1 MKPSELPIVGEISN
15 TNKDFYGKYSDLSG
29 KNILCIGFSQE
40 ELDLYV
46 YKYQPSKVTVLTKWA
61 DHVDAEIKNC
71 EFIIGDITEKTPFR
85 DGQFDAILS
94 LSVLEHLTP
103 LQSAFH
109 EMSRIVRNGGE
120 MLHMFGP
127 SWSCAYGHHIYANPN
142 IALLNFSLWQMPAHI
157 HLLCSRDEIKT
168 HYLKSG
174 LSEKDVTSVYHW
186 FFETDI
192 INRVF
197 FDDYMKTIQEANL
210 QINEMEFMHNRLP
223 LEHIKILRSKYPGYM
238 DFSTYGFKAKFFNN
252 KYS

>member
-15 TNKDFYGKYSDLSG
+15 TNKDIYGKYSDLSG
-29 KNILCIGFSQE
+29 KNILCIGFSQQ

-46 YKYQPSKVTVLTKWA
+46 TKYQPSRVTALTKWA
-61 DHVDAEIKNC
+61 DHVDAKIKNC
-71 EFIIGDITEKTPFR
+71 EFIIGDITEKTPFL
-85 DGQFDAILS
+85 DGQFDSILT

-103 LQSAFH
+103 LQRAFR

-157 HLLCSRDEIKT
+157 HLLCSRDEIREY
-168 HYLKSG
+168 YLEYG
-174 LSEKDVTSVYHW
+174 FSEEDVDSVFHW
-186 FFETDI
+186 FFETEI

-197 FDDYMKTIQEANL
+197 FDDYMKAIQCENL
-210 QINEMEFMHNRLP
+210 QIDEIEFMYNNLP
-223 LEHIKILRSKYPGYM
+223 ELQLEVLKKKILGKP
-238 DFSTYGFKAKFFNN
+238 
-252 KYS
+252 